1 MRRTLASRS
10 LWLGLSLALPL
21 AGCFASSS
29 QVNALEGRM
38 SAVERADE
46 TRRRQLSDAVDSAT
60 RQVQTLTQQLE
71 QARAQTRNLAD
82 VGARIDGLEE
92 QLRTINGTL
101 SELRRTT
108 ETNTTDVTTL
118 RSAILTQLTAAE
130 RRVTEIE
137 RRIGLAPA
145 VDPNQIPTA
154 PADIM
159 TEARQAYT
167 NRDFNRARALAT
179 ALVQRAPQDPLADDA
194 RLLLGRTYVQE
205 NRYATAIQE
214 FQHILSDYPTG
225 DTVPDALTEMSEAFV
240 RLGMCTP
247 ARNTL
252 HILIDRHGGTP
263 QGQAAR
269 QRLREVERMPR
280 SACTG

>member
-1 MRRTLASRS
+1 
-10 LWLGLSLALPL
+10 
-21 AGCFASSS
+21 
-29 QVNALEGRM
+29 
-38 SAVERADE
+38 
-46 TRRRQLSDAVDSAT
+46 
-60 RQVQTLTQQLE
+60 LTQQLE
-71 QARAQTRNLAD
+71 LARAQTRNLAD
-82 VGARIDGLEE
+82 LGARIDGLED
-92 QLRTINGTL
+92 QLRAINGAL
-101 SELRRTT
+101 SDLRRMT
-108 ETNTTDVTTL
+108 ETNSTDVGSL
-118 RSAILTQLTAAE
+118 RGAILTQLTAAE

-159 TEARQAYT
+159 AQARQAYT
-167 NRDFNRARALAT
+167 NRDFNRARALAA
-179 ALVQRAPQDPLADDA
+179 ALLQRAPQDPLADDA
-194 RLLLGRTYVQE
+194 RLLIGRAHVQE
-205 NRYATAIQE
+205 NHYATAIQE
-214 FQHILSDYPTG
+214 FQHILSDFPNA

-252 HILIDRHGGTP
+252 HILIDRHGTTP